1 MLKRVAL
8 ERNQEREYADVLL
21 EFASGVQGSWPD
33 LIEASASGSSVR
45 LRLRV
50 HLDELE
56 LLAVALDGAVL
67 GGDGELY
74 FSSATSRSDEA

>member
-8 ERNQEREYADVLL
+8 ERNQERESADVLL
-21 EFASGVQGSWPD
+21 EFASDRDGTWPD
-33 LIEASASGSSVR
+33 LVEASASGASVR

-56 LLAVALDGAVL
+56 LLAVALDGAVQ

-74 FSSATSRSDEA
+74 FSPTTVSR